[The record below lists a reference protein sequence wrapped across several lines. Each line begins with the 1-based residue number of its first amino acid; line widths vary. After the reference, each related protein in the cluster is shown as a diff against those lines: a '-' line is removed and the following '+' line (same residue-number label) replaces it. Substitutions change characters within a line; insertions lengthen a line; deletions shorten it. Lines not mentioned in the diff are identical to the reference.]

1 MRDWSRDGMAGDS
14 EDLDKLFESVADG
27 ESVDWDALERQAP
40 DEETRALIRQLRLIA
55 EVAEVHR
62 SQVDEVTPPDV
73 ALTAPATGG
82 VPPIQPAIARRV
94 LPDLTG
100 PAGGVPPGSVPPG
113 RVPPGSV
120 PPGGSGG
127 SAPDPFFGTWGHL
140 LLVRKIG
147 EGSYGEVYH
156 AHDTWL
162 DHPVALKLL
171 KPEAESRVAPAQ
183 LLHEA
188 RKLARVR
195 HINVVTVH
203 GADRHN
209 GRVGFWMDFIDG
221 DTLAARVSRGSL
233 SAGEAASVGQEVCRA
248 LAAVHRANIIH
259 RDVKAQNVMRAH
271 DGGRIILM
279 DFGAGEFVGEPVNSR
294 AQGTPLYLA
303 PEVFEGGEATV
314 RSDIYACGVLLF
326 HLVTNRFPV
335 EGASLSAIRAAHERG
350 ERRRLRDERPDLPDS
365 FIAIV
370 ERAIDPDPMR
380 RYATAGDMEA
390 KLSGEPSTNRLV
402 VPPRPPV
409 VEPART
415 PWLPVALM
423 SVSGLLVAFTLVGA
437 ITSTFYYVSLGLSGQ
452 FQTESPLTWPMW
464 GLRALIAPLVL
475 GGGGTA
481 VGMVLLTVL
490 YRQVVMTIDP
500 LKAAIEPTARRVS
513 GFVQSIR
520 GVPTATTA
528 AFLFLAQFGLLALT
542 WWWFGDL
549 LNAFDSLIVQTVGG
563 DLAPLSTAN
572 AEYQRLFRQVVSI
585 EFIFMTAAWL
595 GLVWLRSEKKE
606 SGGWVS
612 LSGGIAATFI
622 TLILLVLPY
631 RIVSHNE
638 HERVQHRSEMCYLV
652 SQVGSE
658 ALLFCP
664 LQQPPRNRVVRLDDP
679 ELERGGPEESVFTR
693 VPASVNHLEVK

>member
-1 MRDWSRDGMAGDS
+1 MAGESD
-14 EDLDKLFESVADG
+14 DLDKLFESVADG

-62 SQVDEVTPPDV
+62 SQVDEVTPDV
-73 ALTAPATGG
+73 ELTAPATGG
-82 VPPIQPAIARRV
+82 VVPIQPAIGRRV
-94 LPDLTG
+94 LPDLDTTPG
-100 PAGGVPPGSVPPG
+100 GGVPSGKAPGRVPPG
-113 RVPPGSV
+113 RVPPGTV
-120 PPGGSGG
+120 THEG
-127 SAPDPFFGTWGHL
+127 SAPGSNFGTWGHL

-147 EGSYGEVYH
+147 EGSYGEVFH

-171 KPEAESRVAPAQ
+171 KPEAESRVPPAQ

-195 HINVVTVH
+195 HANVVTVH

-233 SAGEAASVGQEVCRA
+233 SAGEATSIGLEICRA

-271 DGGRIILM
+271 DGGGIILM
-279 DFGAGEFVGEPVNSR
+279 DFGAGEFVGDETANP
-294 AQGTPLYLA
+294 QGTPLYMA
-303 PEVFEGGEATV
+303 PELFQEERASKTTDV
-314 RSDIYACGVLLF
+314 YAAGVLLF
-326 HLVTNRFPV
+326 HLVTNAFPV
-335 EGASLSAIRAAHERG
+335 NGGSMRELREAHARG
-350 ERRRLRDERPDLPDS
+350 RRRRLRDERPDLPDW
-365 FIAIV
+365 FVVTVEKAIH
-370 ERAIDPDPMR
+370 PDPKQRYESAGEMESWLSRGRPRDDDRDDSDDSGDGDR
-380 RYATAGDMEA
+380 RVW
-390 KLSGEPSTNRLV
+390 SRPLV
-402 VPPRPPV
+402 
-409 VEPART
+409 A
-415 PWLPVALM
+415 ALAAC
-423 SVSGLLVAFTLVGA
+423 GLLVAFALVGA

-452 FQTESPLTWPMW
+452 FQTESPLTWPIW
-464 GLRALIAPLVL
+464 GLRALLAPVVL

-490 YRQVVMTIDP
+490 YRQVVMTVDP
-500 LKAAIEPTARRVS
+500 LKAAIEPAARRVS
-513 GFVQSIR
+513 GFIQWVR

-528 AFLFLAQFGLLALT
+528 ALLFLAQFGLLALT

-563 DLAPLSTAN
+563 DITPLSTAN
-572 AEYQRLFRQVVSI
+572 YEYQTLFRKVVSI
-585 EFIFMTAAWL
+585 EFIAMTAAWL
-595 GLVWLRSEKKE
+595 GLLWMRSKKQE
-606 SGGWVS
+606 RGGWVS

-638 HERVQHRSEMCYLV
+638 HERVQHRSETCYLV

-693 VPASVNHLEVK
+693 VGASVNHLEVK